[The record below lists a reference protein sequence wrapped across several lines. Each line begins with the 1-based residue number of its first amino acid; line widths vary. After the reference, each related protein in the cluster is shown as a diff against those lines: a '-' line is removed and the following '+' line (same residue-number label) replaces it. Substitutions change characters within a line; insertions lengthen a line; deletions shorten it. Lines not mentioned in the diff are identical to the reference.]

1 MLRPMT
7 HHPEFP
13 VVRRPAYARRGMV
26 ATSQPLAAQA
36 GLSILQAGGNA
47 VDAAIATAAA
57 LTVVEP
63 TSNGLGGDA
72 FALVWAGGELHGLNA
87 SGAAPA
93 ALSLDALPGG
103 ELPKHG
109 WLPVTVP
116 GAVRGWA
123 DLHARFGRLDF
134 AQLLAPA
141 IRYAREGYPLSP
153 VLAQNWARAIRSYRA
168 LNLPIFGEWFR
179 TFAPDGFTPRPGAL
193 WRSEGH
199 ARTLELI
206 AQTGGAAFYEGELAG
221 QLDAHAR
228 ATGGLLRGDD
238 LAAHRSE
245 WVRPIHTDWHG
256 HRVYEIPPNGQG
268 IAALVA
274 LNVLDAGRLPERR
287 DDPAGLHLQ
296 IEALKRGFHDAHAY
310 VADPRHVP
318 VDVAGLLSAANAE
331 RHRSLLGEQAHDPAT
346 HAPSSGGTVYLA
358 AADADGQ
365 MVSLIQSN
373 YMGFGSGVVIPG
385 TGIGL
390 HNRGHNFHL
399 DPAHPN
405 ALAPG
410 KRPYH
415 TIIPGFLGRADG
427 TPVGPF
433 GVMGGFMQPQ
443 GHLQVVVNTVRYGM
457 NPQQALDAPRWQWLQ
472 GRTVEVEPALG
483 EQLARALVARGHD
496 VRVQLDPGSFGRG
509 QMIRRDPETGVLEG
523 GTESRTDGHIALW

>member
-1 MLRPMT
+1 M
-7 HHPEFP
+7 
-13 VVRRPAYARRGMV
+13 RRPVYGQRGMV

-47 VDAAIATAAA
+47 VDAAIATAAT

-63 TSNGLGGDA
+63 TSNGLGGDN

-93 ALSLDALPGG
+93 ALNLDVLGG
-103 ELPKHG
+103 KEMPKYG
-109 WLPVTVP
+109 WTPVTVP

-134 AQLLAPA
+134 AEVLAPA
-141 IRYAREGYPLSP
+141 IRYAREGFPLSP
-153 VLAQNWARAIRSYRA
+153 VLATNWARATEVYRG
-168 LNLPIFGEWFR
+168 LHLPILEEWFR
-179 TFAPDGFTPRPGAL
+179 VFAPEGFTPRPGAL

-199 ARTLELI
+199 ARTLEAI
-206 AQTGGAAFYEGELAG
+206 AASSGTAFYEGELAARI
-221 QLDAHAR
+221 DAHAR
-228 ATGGLLRGDD
+228 ATGGLLRASD

-245 WVRPIHTDWHG
+245 WVTPIWTEFDG

-274 LNVLDAGRLPERR
+274 LNVLSGLELPERR
-287 DDPAGLHLQ
+287 DDPDGLHLQ
-296 IEALKRGFHDAHAY
+296 IEAMKRGFHDAHTY
-310 VADPRHVP
+310 VGDPRHVA
-318 VDVAGLLSAANAE
+318 VDVEHLLSARNAQAHREHLSE
-331 RHRSLLGEQAHDPAT
+331 RAHDPAT
-346 HAPSSGGTVYLA
+346 RAPSTGGTVYLA
-358 AADADGQ
+358 TADAEGQ

-373 YMGFGSGVVIPG
+373 YMGFGSGVVVPG
-385 TGIGL
+385 TGIAL

-405 ALAPG
+405 ALGPG

-415 TIIPGFLGRADG
+415 TIIPGFLGKADG

-443 GHLQVVVNTVRYGM
+443 GQVQVVLNTVRYGM
-457 NPQQALDAPRWQWLQ
+457 NPQQALDAPRWQWLS
-472 GRTVEVEPALG
+472 GKKVEVEATLG
-483 EQLARALVARGHD
+483 ADLARQLAARGHEI
-496 VRVQLDPGSFGRG
+496 VVQLDAGSFGRG
-509 QMIRRDPETGVLEG
+509 QMIHRDPVSGVLEG
-523 GTESRTDGHIALW
+523 GTESRTDGHIAVW

>member
-1 MLRPMT
+1 
-7 HHPEFP
+7 
-13 VVRRPAYARRGMV
+13 MV

-63 TSNGLGGDA
+63 TSNGIGGDN

-93 ALSLDALPGG
+93 ALTLDHLASAHGG
-103 ELPKHG
+103 EMPRLG
-109 WLPVTVP
+109 WTPVTVP
-116 GAVRGWA
+116 GGVRGWL
-123 DLHARFGRLDF
+123 DLHAKFGRLDF
-134 AQLLAPA
+134 EQLFGPA

-153 VLAQNWARAIRSYRA
+153 VLAAGWARAISAYRRA
-168 LNLPIFGEWFR
+168 GLPIFEEWFR
-179 TFAPDGFTPRPGAL
+179 TFAPDGFTPRPGAM
-193 WRSEGH
+193 WRSEAH

-206 AQTGGAAFYEGELAG
+206 AQTGGEAFYTGELA
-221 QLDAHAR
+221 QKIVAHAG
-228 ATGGLLRGDD
+228 ATGGLLRAPD

-245 WVRPIHTDWHG
+245 WVTPIWTEVLG
-256 HRVYEIPPNGQG
+256 HRVYELPPNGQG
-268 IAALVA
+268 IAALIA
-274 LNVLDAGRLPERR
+274 LNVLDLSALPERR

-296 IEALKRGFHDAHAY
+296 IEAMKRGFADAHAH
-310 VADPRHVP
+310 VADPRHVE
-318 VDVAGLLSAANAE
+318 VDVERLLSRENAQA
-331 RHRSLLGEQAHDPAT
+331 HRAQLSDTAHDPQT
-346 HAPSSGGTVYLA
+346 RAPSTGGTVYLA
-358 AADADGQ
+358 AADGEGGF
-365 MVSLIQSN
+365 VSLIQSN
-373 YMGFGSGVVIPG
+373 YMGFGSGVVVPG

-390 HNRGHNFHL
+390 HNRGHNFHT

-443 GHLQVVVNTVRYGM
+443 GHLQVVLNSLRYGLD
-457 NPQQALDAPRWQWLQ
+457 PQAALDAPRWQWLA
-472 GRTVEVEPALG
+472 GRQVEVEPGLG
-483 EQLARALVARGHD
+483 AEVARGLISRGHE
-496 VRVQLDPGSFGRG
+496 VRVQLDSGSFGRG

-523 GTESRTDGHIALW
+523 GTESRTDGYIALY

>member
-1 MLRPMT
+1 MAYQTEYLAP
-7 HHPEFP
+7 
-13 VVRRPAYARRGMV
+13 RRPVYARRGMV

-36 GLSILQAGGNA
+36 GLSLLQAGGNA

-72 FALVWAGGELHGLNA
+72 FALVWAGGQLHGLNA

-93 ALSLDALPGG
+93 GLSLDALPGG
-103 ELPKHG
+103 EMPKYG
-109 WLPVTVP
+109 WTPVTVP

-123 DLHARFGRLDF
+123 DLHERFGRLDF
-134 AQLLAPA
+134 EQVLAPA
-141 IRYAREGYPLSP
+141 IRYAREGFPLSP
-153 VLAQNWARAIRSYRA
+153 VLAANWARAIRVYRA
-168 LNLPIFGEWFR
+168 LGLPILDEWFR
-179 TFAPDGFTPRPGAL
+179 TFAPDGFVPRPGAL
-193 WRSEGH
+193 WRSEAH
-199 ARTLELI
+199 ARTLEQI
-206 AQTGGAAFYEGELAG
+206 AQTRGAAFYSGELAG
-221 QLDAHAR
+221 QMDAYAQ
-228 ATGGLLRGDD
+228 ASGGLLRGAD
-238 LAAHRSE
+238 LAAHASE
-245 WVRPIHTDWHG
+245 WVTPIHTEFGG

-268 IAALVA
+268 LAALVA

-296 IEALKRGFHDAHAY
+296 IEAMKRGFHDAHSY

-318 VDVAGLLSAANAE
+318 VDVPGLLSAANTE
-331 RHRSLLGEQAHDPAT
+331 RHRAHIGDKAHDPAT
-346 HAPSSGGTVYLA
+346 HAPSTGGTVYLA
-358 AADADGQ
+358 TADDEGG

-373 YMGFGSGVVIPG
+373 YMGFGSGVVVPG
-385 TGIGL
+385 TGIAL
-390 HNRGHNFHL
+390 HNRGHNFHT
-399 DPAHPN
+399 DPTHPN

-443 GHLQVVVNTVRYGM
+443 GHLQVVLNTVHYGM

-472 GRTVEVEPALG
+472 GRQVEVEHALG
-483 EQLARALVARGHD
+483 AEVARALTARGHE
-496 VRVQLDPGSFGRG
+496 VRVQLDAGAFGRG

>member
-1 MLRPMT
+1 
-7 HHPEFP
+7 
-13 VVRRPAYARRGMV
+13 MV

-63 TSNGLGGDA
+63 TSNGIGGDL

-93 ALSLDALPGG
+93 ALTLDALPGG
-103 ELPKHG
+103 EMPRHG
-109 WLPVTVP
+109 WTPVTVP

-123 DLHARFGRLDF
+123 DLHVRFGRLPF
-134 AQLLAPA
+134 ADVLAPA

-153 VLAQNWARAIRSYRA
+153 VLAAGWARARGIYRS
-168 LNLPIFGEWFR
+168 LNREVLEEWFR
-179 TFAPDGFTPRPGAL
+179 VFAPDNFTPAPGSL
-193 WRSEGH
+193 WRSEDH

-206 AQTGGAAFYEGELAG
+206 AQTGGAAFYEGELAERI
-221 QLDAHAR
+221 DAHAR
-228 ATGGLLRGDD
+228 ATGGLLRASD

-245 WVRPIHTDWHG
+245 WVKPIHARYGDHLV
-256 HRVYEIPPNGQG
+256 HEIPPNGQG
-268 IAALVA
+268 IAALIA
-274 LNVLDAGRLPERR
+274 LNVLNGMDLPDRR
-287 DDPAGLHLQ
+287 DDPDGLHLQ
-296 IEALKRGFHDAHAY
+296 IEAMKRGFHDAHTY
-310 VADPRHVP
+310 VGDPRHVP
-318 VDVAGLLSAANAE
+318 VYVE
-331 RHRSLLGEQAHDPAT
+331 RLLGEANTASHRTYLGETAHDPAT
-346 HAPSSGGTVYLA
+346 RAPSTGGTVYLA
-358 AADADGQ
+358 AADGEGG

-373 YMGFGSGVVIPG
+373 YMGFGSGVVVPG
-385 TGIGL
+385 TGIAL

-415 TIIPGFLGRADG
+415 TIIPGFLSRVDG

-443 GHLQVVVNTVRYGM
+443 GHLQVVLNTVRYGM
-457 NPQQALDAPRWQWLQ
+457 NPQQALDAPRWQWLS
-472 GRTVEVEPALG
+472 GKGVEVEHALG
-483 EQLARALVARGHD
+483 AGLARALAARGHE
-496 VRVQLDPGSFGRG
+496 VRVQLDSGSFGRG
-509 QMIRRDPETGVLEG
+509 QIIWRNPETGVLEG
-523 GTESRTDGHIALW
+523 GTESRTDGHVAVW